1 MEFEQLS
8 NKVLGCAIEVHRQ
21 LGPGLLESA
30 YQQCLAHELRLAKLH
45 VDTQVTV
52 PLVYKDLQVPEAYFA
67 DIIVANTL
75 LLELKSVDSFTSQ
88 HTAQVLTY
96 LKLLNL
102 QLGLLLNFNLP
113 TLRQGV
119 QRVILSRSR
128 IA

>member
-30 YQQCLAHELRLAKLH
+30 YQQCLAHELKLAKLQ
-45 VDTQVTV
+45 VDTQVPV
-52 PLVYKDLQVPEAYFA
+52 PLVYKNLQVPDVYFA
-67 DIIVANTL
+67 DIIVADTL
-75 LLELKSVDSFTSQ
+75 LLELKSVDAFTSQ

-119 QRVILSRSR
+119 QRIILSRSR
-128 IA
+128 SA